1 MAHDVFISYAGDDV
15 SGDEK
20 KAFMVCDYLESRGI
34 RCWLYKR
41 DEPHG
46 AKFEEE
52 ISKAIDDCK
61 VLVLIYTSKSNTSKY
76 VELEVTLAWKKGK
89 AIIPFWLENIPYN
102 DILNFYLNSHNW
114 LDATIPPM
122 DLHMA
127 KLYNDVDQFIKG
139 KGDRKYRPR
148 RHYSKMI
155 VAVAV
160 LLIIAAGALL
170 IFSSLGH
177 SAVPNVQWYKIYGG
191 LLDDAVYSIAK
202 TTDGGYMLAGYTE
215 SYGNGSS
222 DIYLIKTDPFGNKEW
237 TKTLGGT
244 KGEVAKSIQQSRDG
258 GFIIA
263 GATESKGNGSYDAYL
278 AKIDDSGNLLWDR
291 TFGGPSMD
299 SAFDVKQTS
308 DGGYITVGELGGSKD
323 RGSGLSDV
331 YLVKTDA
338 NGNMQWDSVLGG
350 DGMSIGLSVIQSK
363 DGSYVITGVT
373 SNGNITQD
381 SSLYLIKTDDHGQYI
396 WKKKIGN
403 AGANYGNS
411 IIQANDGNYVIG
423 GYTESSGNGGKDMY
437 LVKTD
442 QNGNVLWSKTFGG
455 KYDDVCQEVIQTSD
469 GGLALIGKTETAPG
483 VEQGYLVKTDA
494 DGNMQWSKTFGYSK
508 KDTGECMIQAGDGG
522 YIIGGITSSRDGSTI
537 DALLVKIST

>member
-1 MAHDVFISYAGDDV
+1 MAHDVFISYAGDDK

-34 RCWLYKR
+34 KCWIYKR

-61 VLVLIYTSKSNTSKY
+61 VLVLIYTSNSNTSKY

-122 DLHMA
+122 DLHMS
-127 KLYNDVDQFIKG
+127 KLYNDVDQFLKG
-139 KGDRKYRPR
+139 NGDRKYRPR
-148 RHYSKMI
+148 RHYSKI
-155 VAVAV
+155 IIAIAI

-170 IFSSLGH
+170 MYSSMGH
-177 SAVPNVQWYKIYGG
+177 SDVPNVQWYKIYGG
-191 LLDDAVYSIAK
+191 LLDDSVYSIAQTK
-202 TTDGGYMLAGYTE
+202 DSGYMLAGYTE

-237 TKTLGGT
+237 TKTIGNI
-244 KGEVAKSIQQSRDG
+244 KGEIAKSIQPSSDG
-258 GFIIA
+258 GFVIA

-278 AKIDDSGNLLWDR
+278 AKIDDSGNILWDR
-291 TFGGPSMD
+291 TFGASSMD
-299 SAFDVKQTS
+299 SAFDAKQTR
-308 DGGYITVGELGGSKD
+308 DGGYITVGELGLSED
-323 RGSGLSDV
+323 RGIGLSDV

-338 NGNMQWDSVLGG
+338 NGNMQWDNVLGD
-350 DGMSIGLSVIQSK
+350 DGMDIGLSVIQSK
-363 DGSYVITGVT
+363 DGSYVVTGVT
-373 SNGNITQD
+373 GSGNLTQD
-381 SSLYLIKTDDHGQYI
+381 SDVYLIKTDDRGQYI
-396 WKKKIGN
+396 WKNKIGG
-403 AGANYGNS
+403 AGADYGNS
-411 IIQANDGNYVIG
+411 VIQSNDGSFVIG

-437 LVKTD
+437 LIKTD

-455 KYDDVCQEVIQTSD
+455 KYDDVCYAVTQTSD
-469 GGLALIGKTETAPG
+469 GGFAMVGNTETEPG

-494 DGNMQWSKTFGYSK
+494 DGNMQWSKNFGYSK
-508 KDTGECMIQAGDGG
+508 KDTGHSILLSSDGG
-522 YIIGGITSSRDGSTI
+522 YIIGGTTSSRDGSTI
-537 DALLVKIST
+537 DTLLVKIST